1 VPPPPPGNHD
11 AGGSITVSDARFADR
26 LVYLAVQVVD
36 DAGNVSP
43 VTSLGSFSLLRT
55 FTLVRGRISFRRASG
70 GGDDGLSLR
79 GVVPL
84 PLSAFDPS
92 SEAFT
97 LMLSDDDGTIFS
109 ATIPAGQFLA
119 NSRGTRLL
127 YRVRTPGLS
136 RVALSSD
143 RDGGLR
149 VRARG
154 RGLDLSGANR
164 PAITTVLGFGPDQFE
179 STNVF
184 RSIGARLRYP

>member
-1 VPPPPPGNHD
+1 
-11 AGGSITVSDARFADR
+11 
-26 LVYLAVQVVD
+26 
-36 DAGNVSP
+36 
-43 VTSLGSFSLLRT
+43 
-55 FTLVRGRISFRRASG
+55 
-70 GGDDGLSLR
+70 
-79 GVVPL
+79 
-84 PLSAFDPS
+84 
-92 SEAFT
+92 
-97 LMLSDDDGTIFS
+97 MLSDHDGTIFS
-109 ATIPAGQFLA
+109 ATIPAGQFVA

-143 RDGGLR
+143 RSGGLR

-184 RSIGARLRYP
+184 RAIGTRLRFP